1 MRLIILF
8 GSRARGDFTESS
20 DFDVLIV
27 GDEVP
32 IDPRKVPNGLYM
44 WVVRMFRGAVD
55 PIFMNTEVFLRKL
68 KDGVPFILQAIEEG
82 VVIYR
87 EEGFWREV
95 MGIYSSIRPL
105 YERRGKDWVRV
116 KIDSTNP

>member
-32 IDPRKVPNGLYM
+32 IDPRKVPD
-44 WVVRMFRGAVD
+44 GALHVGCED
-55 PIFMNTEVFLRKL
+55 
-68 KDGVPFILQAIEEG
+68 VPWG
-82 VVIYR
+82 
-87 EEGFWREV
+87 
-95 MGIYSSIRPL
+95 SRPNFH
-105 YERRGKDWVRV
+105 EH
-116 KIDSTNP
+116 

>member
-32 IDPRKVPNGLYM
+32 IDPRKVPNELYM

-95 MGIYSSIRPL
+95 MEIYSRVRPL
-105 YERRGKDWVRV
+105 YERRGRDWVRV
-116 KIDSTNP
+116 RSSL

>member
-8 GSRARGDFTESS
+8 GSRARGDFTENS

-32 IDPRKVPNGLYM
+32 IDPRKVSDELYM

-87 EEGFWREV
+87 EVGFWREV

-116 KIDSTNP
+116 K